1 MRCGRCGGFFVA
13 HGGKGNSVLANVLDE
28 PHGCLARSLRSRI
41 RDKHPCW
48 L

>member
-1 MRCGRCGGFFVA
+1 LLF
-13 HGGKGNSVLANVLDE
+13 LANVLDE